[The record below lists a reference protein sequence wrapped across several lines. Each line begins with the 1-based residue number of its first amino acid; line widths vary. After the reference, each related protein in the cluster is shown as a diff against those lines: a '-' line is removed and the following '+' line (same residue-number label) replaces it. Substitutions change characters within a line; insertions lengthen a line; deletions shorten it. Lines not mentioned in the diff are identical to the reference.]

1 MKKATLLAAALTL
14 CVSTQTF
21 AEPTKATGSPK
32 VAGVAFG
39 SIAAGAAAAGPYG
52 AIAGMLAGIWL
63 TTEIEEAD
71 KVDDMRA
78 ELATANDQLSLVSE
92 QLAASELESDRLEGL
107 AIGQLNLQ
115 MLFKT
120 GVSDL
125 SPSSQQRM
133 GHLANLLLVSP
144 GLEVALDGYSDPRG
158 TQDYNLNLSAERV
171 NSVKK
176 ILIERGVNPERITTS
191 FHGASQSS
199 VAEGDYDGYAM
210 ERLVDI
216 KVSEARAGQSVAQIN
231 NRAHQ

>member
-21 AEPTKATGSPK
+21 AEPSKATGSPK

-63 TTEIEEAD
+63 STEIEEAD
-71 KVDDMRA
+71 KVDDIRV
-78 ELATANDQLSLVSE
+78 ELATANDQLSRVSK
-92 QLAASELESDRLEGL
+92 QLTASKLENDRLEGL

-125 SPSSQQRM
+125 STTSQQRM
-133 GHLANLLLVSP
+133 AQIANLLLISP
-144 GLEVALDGYSDPRG
+144 ELEVALDGYSDPRG
-158 TQDYNLNLSAERV
+158 EQDYNLNLSAERV
-171 NSVKK
+171 NSVKA
-176 ILIERGVNPERITTS
+176 LLVDHGVNPDRIITT

-216 KVSEARAGQSVAQIN
+216 KVSEKQAGQSIAQMN
-231 NRAHQ
+231 NSAH